1 MGERAN
7 YQPLLRKKAKGMI
20 LVTGGTGLVGSHLIF
35 ELTKQG
41 KQIKALKRSSSRI
54 SLVES
59 LIKAY
64 STAFESQLKLI
75 EWVDGNVEDYHSIIN
90 ALNGVDEV
98 YHCAAMVS
106 FSKRD
111 VHRMLEINVQGT
123 ANLVDA
129 CLEKRVKKFCF
140 VSSVAAMGSSPDGGP
155 VDEATLW
162 GKSKGKS
169 GYAVSK
175 FRSEME
181 VWRGIELGLN
191 ATIVNPS
198 VIIGPGQWNSGSGLL
213 FGTMAKGFPFYTLGI
228 TGYVDVRDVVMA
240 MLTAMKKEMWAKRFL
255 LNGENLT
262 HKEVFTAI
270 AQEMGKKPPHIEVKI
285 WMSNVAWPLAWF
297 FSLFSKKAPALT
309 KDTARSGHKKTYYSS
324 ELAKKELGITF
335 TPIEEAVKNTV
346 RIGPL

>member
-1 MGERAN
+1 
-7 YQPLLRKKAKGMI
+7 MI

-41 KQIKALKRSSSRI
+41 KQVKALKRTSSRI
-54 SLVES
+54 ELLEN
-59 LIKAY
+59 LFKAY
-64 STAFESQLKLI
+64 SNDSKSLLNLV
-75 EWVDGNVEDYHSIIN
+75 EWVDGDVEDYNSIID
-90 ALNGVDEV
+90 ALEGVSEV

-123 ANLVDA
+123 ANIVDA
-129 CLEKRVKKFCF
+129 CLEMKVEKFCF
-140 VSSVAAMGSSPDGGP
+140 VSSVAALGSSPEGGP
-155 VDEATLW
+155 VDENTLW

-181 VWRGIELGLN
+181 VWRGVEMGLQ

-213 FGTMAKGFPFYTLGI
+213 FSTIAKGFPFYTLGI
-228 TGYVDVRDVVMA
+228 TGYVDVRDVVNGMLIA
-240 MLTAMKKEMWAKRFL
+240 MEKGLWGKRYL

-262 HKEVFTAI
+262 HKEVFKAI
-270 AQEMGKKPPHIEVKI
+270 ADEMGKKPPHIEVKP
-285 WMSNVAWPLAWF
+285 WMSSVAWPLAWF
-297 FSLFSKKAPALT
+297 FSLFSRKAPALT

-324 ELAKKELGITF
+324 ELAVKELGITF
-335 TPIEEAVKNTV
+335 YPITEAVKNTV
-346 RIGPL
+346 RVGPL